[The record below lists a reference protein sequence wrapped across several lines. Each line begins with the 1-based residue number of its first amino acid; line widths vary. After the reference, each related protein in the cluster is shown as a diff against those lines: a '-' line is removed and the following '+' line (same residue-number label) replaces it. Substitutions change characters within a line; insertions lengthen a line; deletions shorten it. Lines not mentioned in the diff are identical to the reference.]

1 MTGYMWASIRS
12 QPLGKPLMFTL
23 PADQQPS
30 AALGLFMLVIINAGE
45 SLLPANA
52 EATLSAAQNTS
63 RSCNSTEADLYI
75 ITPVSRFKRKEELVR
90 IAVSIRWDCVTQ
102 WILVYDTERQHDLEP
117 LFSESPKVTEIFFH
131 AEEGAGFGNMQ
142 RNRGID
148 KVMQGL
154 VYFLD
159 DDNIMHAHFWDILPD
174 ITLGHI
180 TTFDEVRM
188 EDNPP
193 RVLEGETISVGSIDT
208 AMYVIDRALF
218 GETRWHQNDLA
229 ADAMFVAEIFGN
241 HTDKHVYIPGVAA
254 YHNGLVIPER
264 RL

>member
-1 MTGYMWASIRS
+1 MVIITAGE
-12 QPLGKPLMFTL
+12 LLL
-23 PADQQPS
+23 PAD
-30 AALGLFMLVIINAGE
+30 
-45 SLLPANA
+45 A
-52 EATLSAAQNTS
+52 EAMPQVAQNTS
-63 RSCNSTEADLYI
+63 KSCNSSGADLYI
-75 ITPVSRFKRKEELVR
+75 ITPVSRFKRKEDLVR

-159 DDNIMHAHFWDILPD
+159 DDNIMHAHFWDILPN

-193 RVLEGETISVGSIDT
+193 RILTGQSIAVGSIDT
-208 AMYVIDRALF
+208 AMYVIDRALL
-218 GETRWHQNDLA
+218 GETRWNQSGVA
-229 ADAMFVAEIFGN
+229 ADGMFVEQIFGN
-241 HTDKHVYIPGVAA
+241 HSDKHVYIPGVAA
-254 YHNGLVIPER
+254 YHNGLVIPDR

>member
-1 MTGYMWASIRS
+1 MVIITAGE
-12 QPLGKPLMFTL
+12 LLL
-23 PADQQPS
+23 PAD
-30 AALGLFMLVIINAGE
+30 
-45 SLLPANA
+45 A
-52 EATLSAAQNTS
+52 EAMPSVAQNTS
-63 RSCNSTEADLYI
+63 KSCNSSGADLYI
-75 ITPVSRFKRKEELVR
+75 ITPVSRFKRKEDLVR

-159 DDNIMHAHFWDILPD
+159 DDNIMHAHFWDILPN

-193 RVLEGETISVGSIDT
+193 RILTGQSIAVGSIDT

-218 GETRWHQNDLA
+218 GETRWNQSGVA
-229 ADAMFVAEIFGN
+229 ADGMFVEQIFGN
-241 HTDKHVYIPGVAA
+241 HSDKHVYIPA
-254 YHNGLVIPER
+254 YHNGLVIPDR